1 MENRYNQIM
10 KNIEVT
16 AEMRDR
22 ILNNIGNLDLDNIPK
37 KTAPCHNYKRYLSA
51 AACFVFLLIGSILIR
66 SAVKVPGKP
75 PLFGETA
82 ILEHS
87 TINELSKAVGFTVQ
101 ELHNLP
107 FDAETVQYLSF
118 WGELAEIEYSAGNH
132 TVVFRMAYGED
143 DISGDYTEYSLIENR
158 RVYGYDVTLK
168 GIGDKFNLAVWKHDD
183 FSYSIRIMDG
193 ISENELLDM
202 VQSIP

>member
-22 ILNNIGNLDLDNIPK
+22 ILNNIGNLDLDNIPE
-37 KTAPCHNYKRYLSA
+37 KTVPLHKYKRYLSA
-51 AACFVFLLIGSILIR
+51 AACFVP
-66 SAVKVPGKP
+66 VKP

-107 FDAETVQYLSF
+107 FDTETVRYLSF
-118 WGELAEIEYSAGNH
+118 WGELAKIEYAAGNY

-158 RVYGYDVTLK
+158 RVNGYDVTLK
-168 GIGDKFNLAVWKHDD
+168 GIDDKFNLAVWKHDD